1 MWPQVKQF
9 ESFERVPFEP
19 SAEHGSGRRRQGG
32 RCTRRRLAARAAVLA
47 IVLASSGYLVAAN
60 AVGDSSP
67 PSRCALAARDTG
79 GTPSRVLCALANAVS
94 APPGG
99 RLHRWP

>member
-9 ESFERVPFEP
+9 ESYERVPFGP
-19 SAEHGSGRRRQGG
+19 SVEHGSNHRPPGGRRTKR
-32 RCTRRRLAARAAVLA
+32 RFATRVAVLA